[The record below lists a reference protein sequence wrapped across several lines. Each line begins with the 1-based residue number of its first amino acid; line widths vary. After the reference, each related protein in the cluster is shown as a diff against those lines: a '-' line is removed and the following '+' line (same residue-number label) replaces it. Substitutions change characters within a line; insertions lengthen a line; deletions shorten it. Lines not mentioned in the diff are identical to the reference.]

1 MKRDLAAG
9 CSAKSLM
16 LRPWNLRERSSN
28 EKKKDPGGLSAVAR
42 SPSGSADVD
51 RLRVDGVYLNI

>member
-28 EKKKDPGGLSAVAR
+28 EKKKDPGGLSAVA
-42 SPSGSADVD
+42 
-51 RLRVDGVYLNI
+51 GVLVVLPMSTA